1 MRLKAAASG
10 SGRWMVGL
18 LAAVA
23 TVTVG
28 LPARA
33 DALKIGYFDV
43 KQILAEADQAG
54 EIKKRLQEDF
64 KKKQDQLDKKKTE
77 IDQLQQDYEAKKAVL
92 SPSALTQ
99 MQNDLQTKVQDAQ
112 KLYMELQQDLQSK
125 EQQAIGEL
133 LSKLQPVVQTI
144 AQEEGYTYVFEK
156 NEAGLFYG
164 PAQDDLTAQLLRK
177 LNALYHSGGGGAK
190 TKGKSK

>member
-1 MRLKAAASG
+1 
-10 SGRWMVGL
+10 MVGL